1 VCASLTPGP
10 LAALTRSRGDKRTAR
25 KKGMLAAKKLP
36 EVLRT
41 ALHDGV
47 DGLALMT
54 AEGSLLCAV
63 AVPDAAMNDTSLAA
77 ISSSLWNNYLQATP
91 AVNMHLLRLEQGTVG
106 VIKGGSGFVL
116 AAYGEKVS
124 TGLLKGRLEA
134 LSQYFLRVF
143 EQLQ

>member
-1 VCASLTPGP
+1 
-10 LAALTRSRGDKRTAR
+10 
-25 KKGMLAAKKLP
+25 MLAAKKLP

-41 ALHDGV
+41 ALHDGI

-63 AVPDAAMNDTSLAA
+63 SVPSASINETALAA
-77 ISSSLWNNYLQATP
+77 ISSSLWSNYLQATP
-91 AVNMHLLRLEQGTVG
+91 LINMHLQKLEQGTVG